1 MESDSS
7 QHVFQQF
14 LGNLMTQIHVMSR
27 HRSSAAAAAL
37 SSVFSLCLLN
47 RLVSMDPELNR
58 SFSPSSVTLIV
69 LLLIFS
75 CPPAE
80 GNFEVIGSPEPI
92 IAAPGDDI
100 ILPCHVEPQIDVTG
114 LTVEWSKPDLQ
125 PDPND
130 RLRRVEYV
138 HLYRDARE
146 DLDMKI
152 AEYVQRTELFA
163 DGLTRGNISLKI
175 TNVTFEDQGR
185 YRCFIPKLK
194 GHLKYSII
202 YLSVESK
209 SVTTGTPLQTPD
221 PKKETDVNVF
231 REALITAVCVGTI
244 LAILSAVLFAVYWR
258 HNRQKQELHQK
269 ATCYSCLARRAF

>member
-1 MESDSS
+1 
-7 QHVFQQF
+7 
-14 LGNLMTQIHVMSR
+14 
-27 HRSSAAAAAL
+27 
-37 SSVFSLCLLN
+37 
-47 RLVSMDPELNR
+47 MDPELSH

-69 LLLIFS
+69 LLLVLS
-75 CPPAE
+75 CRPAE
-80 GNFEVIGSPEPI
+80 GSFKVIGSPEPI
-92 IAAPGDDI
+92 VAAPGDDI

-185 YRCFIPKLK
+185 YKCFIPKLK
-194 GHLKYSII
+194 GHFKSSII

-209 SVTTGTPLQTPD
+209 SVTTETPLQTPD
-221 PKKETDVNVF
+221 PKKETDVNAVF
-231 REALITAVCVGTI
+231 AGEALITAVCVGTSV
-244 LAILSAVLFAVYWR
+244 AILLAVVFAVYWR
-258 HNRQKQELHQK
+258 RNRQKQELSVHPDQK
-269 ATCYSCLARRAF
+269 ATCYRCLAQRAC

>member
-1 MESDSS
+1 
-7 QHVFQQF
+7 
-14 LGNLMTQIHVMSR
+14 MTHIHVMSR

-47 RLVSMDPELNR
+47 RLVSMDPGPNR

-80 GNFEVIGSPEPI
+80 GSFKVIGSPEPI
-92 IAAPGDDI
+92 VAAPGDDI

-185 YRCFIPKLK
+185 YKCFIPNLK
-194 GHLKYSII
+194 GHFKYSII

-209 SVTTGTPLQTPD
+209 SVTTETPLQKPAL
-221 PKKETDVNVF
+221 KEETDVSGDDLSM
-231 REALITAVCVGTI
+231 RYGLITGVCVGVFLMI
-244 LAILSAVLFAVYWR
+244 LLVVGAIYLYWR
-258 HNRQKQELHQK
+258 HKRQKQNNKQPVIGALLDGR
-269 ATCYSCLARRAF
+269 C

>member
-1 MESDSS
+1 MTYVQSDISWPWWQTETLLTLCKAS
-7 QHVFQQF
+7 IVNIKVF
-14 LGNLMTQIHVMSR
+14 LR
-27 HRSSAAAAAL
+27 L
-37 SSVFSLCLLN
+37 SG
-47 RLVSMDPELNR
+47 
-58 SFSPSSVTLIV
+58 SFK
-69 LLLIFS
+69 
-75 CPPAE
+75 
-80 GNFEVIGSPEPI
+80 VIGSPEPI
-92 IAAPGDDI
+92 VAAPGDDI

-185 YRCFIPKLK
+185 YKCFIPKLK
-194 GHLKYSII
+194 GHFKSSII
-202 YLSVESK
+202 YLSVGE
-209 SVTTGTPLQTPD
+209 
-221 PKKETDVNVF
+221 
-231 REALITAVCVGTI
+231 C
-244 LAILSAVLFAVYWR
+244 
-258 HNRQKQELHQK
+258 
-269 ATCYSCLARRAF
+269 

>member
-1 MESDSS
+1 MTYVQSDISWPWWQTETLLTLCKAS
-7 QHVFQQF
+7 IVNIKVF
-14 LGNLMTQIHVMSR
+14 LH
-27 HRSSAAAAAL
+27 L
-37 SSVFSLCLLN
+37 SG
-47 RLVSMDPELNR
+47 
-58 SFSPSSVTLIV
+58 SFK
-69 LLLIFS
+69 
-75 CPPAE
+75 
-80 GNFEVIGSPEPI
+80 VIGSPESI
-92 IAAPGDDI
+92 VAAPGDDI

-185 YRCFIPKLK
+185 YKCFIPKLK
-194 GHLKYSII
+194 GHFKSSII
-202 YLSVESK
+202 YLSVGE
-209 SVTTGTPLQTPD
+209 
-221 PKKETDVNVF
+221 
-231 REALITAVCVGTI
+231 C
-244 LAILSAVLFAVYWR
+244 
-258 HNRQKQELHQK
+258 
-269 ATCYSCLARRAF
+269 